1 MMISVL
7 IQVRILWT
15 NNRII
20 LFIPFIDQWSLGVVA
35 FILLSGA
42 SPFLSEDE
50 DDQKTLSNVSM

>member
-50 DDQKTLSNVSM
+50 DDQKTMHNVSM